1 MMDALAIEKAFIA
14 ACHAELQAL
23 KPGNVHVHAGGHG
36 MSVADFEA
44 SAAAAAPHIARTG
57 ARVGARILGAVE
69 ATRQTVGQN
78 TNLGIILLCASLA
91 AAAEHASGESLRP
104 ALAATLAGLDRDD
117 ATLAFQAIALAN
129 PGGLGEAPE
138 HDVRDPAAITLV
150 EAMRLA
156 GPRDRIAYQ
165 YASTY
170 ADIFDLGLPAARAAA
185 DLTDAA
191 AKVYWRF
198 LTSIPDSHVARKF
211 GLAKAE
217 AVRAMARAVDASL
230 AAAETDEEHMKHFL
244 NLDALLKSD
253 GVNPGTSADLTVA
266 TLFAF
271 LLLLPSI

>member
-1 MMDALAIEKAFIA
+1 MMDAALIERAFIA

-44 SAAAAAPHIARTG
+44 SAAAAAPYIARDG

-69 ATRQTVGQN
+69 ATRQAVGQN
-78 TNLGIILLCASLA
+78 TNLGIILLCAPLA
-91 AAAEHASGESLRP
+91 AAAEQASSGSLRP
-104 ALAATLAGLDRDD
+104 ALAATLAGLDRED
-117 ATLAFQAIALAN
+117 AALAFRAITLAN

-138 HDVRDPAAITLV
+138 HDVRGPAAVPLV

-156 GPRDRIAYQ
+156 APRDRVAYQ
-165 YASTY
+165 YASGF

-191 AKVYWRF
+191 AKIYWRF
-198 LTSIPDSHVARKF
+198 LTAIPDSHVARKF
-211 GLAKAE
+211 GAAKAE
-217 AVRAMARAVDASL
+217 AVRGMARAVDVL
-230 AAAETDEEHMKHFL
+230 LEAAETDEGRVKHFL